1 VDHPQRDQR
10 GGAAVSC
17 CDGGFVSNSG
27 GGAAPSVLDDVTLFE
42 VADFSVGQPVGE
54 IVDGSTV
61 ALVDVDRGRSL
72 DFEFNRNGATSWAI
86 GAVDGLRLVGD
97 GATATAF
104 NSGTFD
110 SNWLRVQMGDLY
122 DAGNAGGAWGTDL
135 ELDATLVYT
144 IEAYFDLL
152 TMAAGL
158 PGVAAVGW
166 GLAGAPSNSAARMQG
181 VARGFRGAVQ
191 TSFGKFDAT
200 EGTNYTGAFGSA
212 NVLCATIAS
221 AASAGAGLVG
231 VRASVA
237 AEWPLY
243 RAVVNNYGRTA
254 GTATTTMLDENAY
267 LAIGQWSGNAAGA
280 VYVTQLRSMR
290 IRAWR

>member
-1 VDHPQRDQR
+1 M
-10 GGAAVSC
+10 
-17 CDGGFVSNSG
+17 
-27 GGAAPSVLDDVTLFE
+27 PSILDDVTLFE

-61 ALVDVDRGRSL
+61 SLVDVARGRSL

-86 GAVDGLRLVGD
+86 GAVNGLRLVGD
-97 GATATAF
+97 GATATNF
-104 NSGTFD
+104 NSGSFD
-110 SNWLRVQMGDLY
+110 SNWLRVQLATLY
-122 DAGNAGGAWGTDL
+122 TAANAGGSWGTDL

-152 TMAAGL
+152 ALNAGL

-166 GLAGAPSNSAARMQG
+166 GLAGSPTNSAARMQG
-181 VARGFRGAVQ
+181 VGRGLRAAAQ
-191 TSFGKFDAT
+191 TAFGKFDAS
-200 EGTNYTGAFGSA
+200 EGTNYTTGGHGSD

-221 AASAGAGLVG
+221 AGAAGAGMVAN
-231 VRASVA
+231 RANVA
-237 AEWPLY
+237 AGWPLY
-243 RAVVNNYGRTA
+243 RAVVSNYGRIT
-254 GTATTTMLDENAY
+254 GIVTSTMLDENAY

-280 VYVTQLRSMR
+280 AYVTQLRSLR